1 MSNVVWKNS
10 ERDWRRQ
17 TARFLKGDVTV
28 ADIDFERRLERLFA
42 EAPSFA
48 DAQAFALRVE
58 SRLDRG
64 WAARRWMIGVA
75 GVAGGLIGV
84 SQLFVSNVFAQVGS
98 AEASARMLTTSLTQ
112 VAPQAEWLAAVSASD
127 GGVWMAAAMAVVTLG
142 FVLSRV
148 IGEI

>member
-1 MSNVVWKNS
+1 
-10 ERDWRRQ
+10 
-17 TARFLKGDVTV
+17 V
-28 ADIDFERRLERLFA
+28 AEADFERRLERLFA

-48 DAQAFALRVE
+48 DAQAFAQRIE

-98 AEASARMLTTSLTQ
+98 AEASARMLTTGLTQ
-112 VAPQAEWLAAVSASD
+112 IAPQAEWLTAISATGGGLWIAV
-127 GGVWMAAAMAVVTLG
+127 AMAVVTLG